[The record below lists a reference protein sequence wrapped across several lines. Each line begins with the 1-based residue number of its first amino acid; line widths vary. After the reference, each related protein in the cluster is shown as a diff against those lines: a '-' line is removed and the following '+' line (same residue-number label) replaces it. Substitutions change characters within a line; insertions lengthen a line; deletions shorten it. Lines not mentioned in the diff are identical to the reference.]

1 MKFKKVLVGIILAS
15 ALVSLPFL
23 LAKSMYAED
32 LAQASDQSSVL
43 SKLDQ
48 ILNNEKAILD
58 QISSMRQELNVIKI
72 RVTQQV

>member
-1 MKFKKVLVGIILAS
+1 MKYKKVLIGIILA
-15 ALVSLPFL
+15 AFLLSLPFF

-32 LAQASDQSSVL
+32 LAQASDQSAVL

-48 ILNNEKAILD
+48 ILNNEKVILD
-58 QISSMRQELNVIKI
+58 QISSMKQELSVIKI